1 MPKLRL
7 LKRYSLNYH
16 LVSGGG
22 KEVVPGHTVTMSSY
36 PATIASIDDFLTV
49 STGLV
54 TTETTLYIYNSSLY
68 QLLDPTS
75 QLLEPVRVMAANRL
89 ARSGREWTE
98 IMARHNGGT
107 YNNQWMVIDYN
118 KLGTDGSLAAGALWV
133 KILSKRSSKYQ
144 NIEQKE

>member
-1 MPKLRL
+1 M
-7 LKRYSLNYH
+7 
-16 LVSGGG
+16 SGLT
-22 KEVVPGHTVTMSSY
+22 PS
-36 PATIASIDDFLTV
+36 PDFLTV

-54 TTETTLYIYNSSLY
+54 TTETMLYIYNSSLY
-68 QLLDPTS
+68 QLLDPIS

-89 ARSGREWTE
+89 ARSGKEWTE

-133 KILSKRSSKYQ
+133 FEQMPGQTWAEDQTEELSTGWAL
-144 NIEQKE
+144 

>member
-54 TTETTLYIYNSSLY
+54 TTETTLYLYNDSLY
-68 QLLDPTS
+68 HLLDPAS
-75 QLLEPVRVMAANRL
+75 QLLEPVGVMAANRL
-89 ARSGREWTE
+89 GRTGEEWTE
-98 IMARHNGGT
+98 LLARGGPT
-107 YNNQWMVIDYN
+107 TTSGWSSTTTSSGRRAPSVPS
-118 KLGTDGSLAAGALWV
+118 DGSRPGCD
-133 KILSKRSSKYQ
+133 LSLPGTVC
-144 NIEQKE
+144 